1 MLLCLSREFLSYCIA
16 DARHTLAVCMLD
28 NNLFGCT
35 LLAAIMYVVGP
46 YISCTFVFLYF
57 WRQWNAFKHSYI
69 PHSHRHYLLYL
80 ILGWY
85 CSSWNASRFRGNA
98 RTIQNSRQKP
108 THFIQLGRRFC
119 IIRIQLCRSTNIQ
132 GSKLWSWIRSA
143 IRSDGMKPRFLK
155 VARQTSAL
163 FDNWIE
169 LNWRYF

>member
-1 MLLCLSREFLSYCIA
+1 MRVIRWLSVCW
-16 DARHTLAVCMLD
+16 TTTPLAVRSWLRLCEFCCRTLHKLHFCFPLFHEMLS
-28 NNLFGCT
+28 N
-35 LLAAIMYVVGP
+35 IV
-46 YISCTFVFLYF
+46 IS
-57 WRQWNAFKHSYI
+57 
-69 PHSHRHYLLYL
+69 PPPHRHYLLYL

-143 IRSDGMKPRFLK
+143 IRSDGMKTRFLK

>member
-1 MLLCLSREFLSYCIA
+1 MNCSCASYVGCLYAGQQPLWLYAPGCDYVCCRTLHKLHFCFPLFHEMLSNI
-16 DARHTLAVCMLD
+16 V
-28 NNLFGCT
+28 
-35 LLAAIMYVVGP
+35 
-46 YISCTFVFLYF
+46 ISPPT
-57 WRQWNAFKHSYI
+57 
-69 PHSHRHYLLYL
+69 HRHYLLYL

-143 IRSDGMKPRFLK
+143 IRSDGMKTRFLK

>member
-1 MLLCLSREFLSYCIA
+1 MLLCLSRKFFSYWIA
-16 DARHTLAVCMLD
+16 VAHHTLAVCMLD

-57 WRQWNAFKHSYI
+57 MKCFQTWLY
-69 PHSHRHYLLYL
+69 PPPPTHRHYLLYL

-132 GSKLWSWIRSA
+132 GSKLWSRIRSA

-163 FDNWIE
+163 FDN
-169 LNWRYF
+169 